1 MTNKL
6 KKIILLIIKNTDE
19 GDGASLK
26 MINSS
31 LNILFR
37 DEKYR
42 ILFNEDYDLNSII
55 SEFVDF
61 KYLIIND
68 INNYK
73 ITELGKNKIKL
84 L

>member
-1 MTNKL
+1 MVKI
-6 KKIILLIIKNTDE
+6 KKK
-19 GDGASLK
+19 
-26 MINSS
+26 SS

-73 ITELGKNKIKL
+73 ITELGKNQIKL
-84 L
+84 YTD